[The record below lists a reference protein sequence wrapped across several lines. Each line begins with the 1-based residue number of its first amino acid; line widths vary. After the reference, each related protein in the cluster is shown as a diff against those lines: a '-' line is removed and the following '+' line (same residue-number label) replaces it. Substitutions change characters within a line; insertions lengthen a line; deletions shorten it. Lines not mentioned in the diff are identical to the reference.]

1 MCGIVA
7 MFSQG
12 GSVSRPQLEAATRSL
27 HHRGPDGL
35 THWLDAQR
43 GVGLGHARL
52 SIIDLAGGA
61 QPMVN
66 EDESVHAVVNGELY
80 DFERLRAELMARG
93 HRFRTGSD
101 SEVLVHLYDEYG
113 AACVDHLRG
122 EVAFVLYD
130 AKNDLLL
137 AGRDRFGI
145 KPLVYGTINGVL
157 VLASEAKS
165 LFAAGLQARWDHE
178 TFLQGSVLGGPLED
192 RTFFAGVQQVPPG
205 CTLLATRTG
214 ARVVRYWDFDY
225 PKAGQ
230 RSGRTEA
237 EDIEALRAAV
247 DESVRLRLRADVPV
261 GCYLSG
267 GLDSCTLLGV
277 AMQHAKTP
285 IRAFTLA
292 FDHDAYNEESIAKEM
307 AEHAGAQFTAIPVAE
322 TDFAR
327 DFSDAVWHAER
338 PLNNANGVAKF
349 RLSRAVR
356 EAGIKVVLTGEGS
369 DEVFAGYPH
378 YRRDLFLANAATDA
392 DGSRKAMAAL
402 EQNNAVSKGI
412 LMPQGAGTGLSAVT
426 GPLGFAPTW
435 LEAFAT
441 SGQKMQQLL
450 APGFLA
456 PFAQRDP
463 LALFMASVETGRQL
477 TGRHP
482 VHQSMYLW
490 SKSVL
495 PNYILSVLGDRME
508 MAHSIE
514 GRVPFLDHHV
524 VELARSMPIERLIRG
539 TVEKF
544 VLREAAR
551 PVLTD
556 TVYRRQKH
564 PFFAPPT
571 SDTTRGPLHEL
582 MHDTL
587 RGPALQALPFFERSR
602 VVGLLDML
610 PKLDEAT
617 RTAMDAPLLVMLS
630 TALMQQR
637 FGMQG

>member
-7 MFSQG
+7 MYSQG
-12 GSVSRPQLEAATRSL
+12 GRPSRAQLEAATGSL
-27 HHRGPDGL
+27 QHRGPDGL
-35 THWLDAQR
+35 THWFDGER

-66 EDESVHAVVNGELY
+66 EDESIHAVVNGELY
-80 DFERLRAELMARG
+80 DFERIRSELTARG

-101 SEVLVHLYDEYG
+101 SEVLVHLYEEYG

-122 EVAFVLYD
+122 EVAFVLFD

-145 KPLVYGTINGVL
+145 KPLVYAQWNGVL
-157 VLASEAKS
+157 MLASEAKA
-165 LFAAGLQARWDHE
+165 LFAAGVQPKWDHE
-178 TFLQGSVLGGPLED
+178 TFLQSSVLGGPLED
-192 RTFFAGVQQVPPG
+192 RTFFDSVRQVPPG
-205 CTLLATRTG
+205 CTLVATRGST
-214 ARVVRYWDFDY
+214 RIVRYWDFDY
-225 PKAGQ
+225 PVAGATPP
-230 RSGRTEA
+230 RSEA
-237 EDIEALRAAV
+237 EDVEALRAAL
-247 DESVRLRLRADVPV
+247 DEAVRLRLRADVPV
-261 GCYLSG
+261 ACYLSG
-267 GLDSCTLLGV
+267 GLDSCALIGV

-285 IRAFTLA
+285 IRAFTLS
-292 FDHDAYNEESIAKEM
+292 FDHAAYDEAPIAREM
-307 AEHAGAQFTAIPVAE
+307 AERAGAHYTPIPVAE

-327 DFSDAVWHAER
+327 DFADALWHAER
-338 PLNNANGVAKF
+338 PLNNANSVAKF

-356 EAGIKVVLTGEGS
+356 DAGIKVVLTGEGS

-378 YRRDLFLANAATDA
+378 YRRDLFLANAAGDA
-392 DGSRKAMAAL
+392 EGSRRAMAAL

-412 LMPQGAGTGLSAVT
+412 LMPEGAGTALGGVT

-435 LEAFAT
+435 MEAFAT

-450 APGFLA
+450 SREFLA
-456 PFAQRDP
+456 ASGQRDP
-463 LALFMASVETGRQL
+463 LALFMASLEIGRQL
-477 TGRHP
+477 TGRHR
-482 VHQSMYLW
+482 VHQAMYLW

-495 PNYILSVLGDRME
+495 PNFILSVLGDRME

-539 TVEKF
+539 TVEKH

-551 PVLTD
+551 PVLTE

-571 SDTTRGPLHEL
+571 SDTKRGPLFEL
-582 MHDTL
+582 MQDTL
-587 RGPALQALPFFERSR
+587 RGPALRAVPFFDQQRI
-602 VVGLLDML
+602 VGLLDSL
-610 PKLDEAT
+610 PRLDEAT
-617 RTAMDAPLLVMLS
+617 RVAIDAPLLVVLS
-630 TALMQQR
+630 SALMQQR
-637 FGMQG
+637 FKLTA